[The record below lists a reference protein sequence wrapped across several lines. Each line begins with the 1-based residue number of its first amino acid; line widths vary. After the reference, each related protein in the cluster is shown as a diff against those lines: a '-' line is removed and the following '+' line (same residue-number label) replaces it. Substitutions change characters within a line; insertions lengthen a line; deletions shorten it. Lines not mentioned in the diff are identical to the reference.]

1 MSYYQNNILWIQLL
15 KYVRQ
20 FQILQKKKKKKK
32 KSEKLKNQ
40 MLKFP
45 KVPQKKKKDDLEPRN
60 Y

>member
-20 FQILQKKKKKKK
+20 FQILQKKKKKKV
-32 KSEKLKNQ
+32 KLKNQ

-45 KVPQKKKKDDLEPRN
+45 KVPQKKKRDDLEPRN